1 MLKNNIDLKGK
12 VALVTGGGG
21 GIGGAACQ
29 EFAQAG
35 AKVAVVDVSAEAGNA
50 TVTKIR
56 EMGGEARFF
65 MADVSQTVDVQSY
78 VASTVEAF
86 ARIDAFFN
94 NAGVEGRLA
103 PLAEYPEEVWEHVIS
118 INLKGTFLGLRYVL
132 PVMLQQKSGSIINT
146 SSVAGTVGAPGLA
159 AYSAS
164 KHAII
169 GLTRTAAGEVGRQG
183 IRVNAICPGPIDTRM
198 IHSLE
203 AMINPGNPD
212 AVTASNTAR
221 NPMGRYGR
229 PDEVARMVVFLASDA
244 ASYLNGGVYLIDGGR
259 TAI

>member
-1 MLKNNIDLKGK
+1 MLKNNHDMQGK

-21 GIGGAACQ
+21 GIGGAACM

-35 AKVAVVDVSAEAGNA
+35 YTVAVVDVSTEAGNA
-50 TVTKIR
+50 VVGKIQ
-56 EMGGEARFF
+56 EMGGTARFF
-65 MADVSQTVDVQSY
+65 RADVSQAVDVQSY
-78 VASTVEAF
+78 VASTVDTF
-86 ARIDAFFN
+86 GRIDAFFN
-94 NAGVEGRLA
+94 NAGIEGRVS
-103 PLAEYPEEVWEHVIS
+103 PLAEYSETVWDQVIS
-118 INLKGTFLGLRYVL
+118 INLKGSFLGLRYVL

-146 SSVAGTVGAPGLA
+146 SSVAGTVGAPGMA

-183 IRVNAICPGPIDTRM
+183 VRVNAICPGPIDTRM

-203 AMINPGNPD
+203 AMINPDNPG
-212 AVTASNTAR
+212 AVTASNTTR
-221 NPMGRYGR
+221 NPMGRYGK
-229 PDEVARMVVFLASDA
+229 PDEVARLVVFLASDA